1 MNIISAQYTEGN
13 ASIIVT
19 TSSGEMVVPN
29 ASANRHYRKL
39 QEWVEEG
46 NTIADYVALPTY
58 PTRDAAIQA
67 VNDFAQNFTESVTGP
82 VPLDEKL
89 SWDAKEAAAKA
100 VIAGT
105 ATTEQ
110 QSLLD
115 DEADLTTETTASLA
129 NTIVSKASI
138 YRQVVSRVA
147 GLRRVLSAQI
157 EAETDPYNFEAILE
171 AGKTQAAQLADS
183 IGLSS

>member
-1 MNIISAQYTEGN
+1 
-13 ASIIVT
+13 
-19 TSSGEMVVPN
+19 
-29 ASANRHYRKL
+29 
-39 QEWVEEG
+39 
-46 NTIADYVALPTY
+46 
-58 PTRDAAIQA
+58 
-67 VNDFAQNFTESVTGP
+67 VTGP

-115 DEADLTTETTASLA
+115 DEAALTSETTASLA
-129 NTIVSKASI
+129 NTIVSKATL
-138 YRQVVSRVA
+138 YRKVVSRVA
-147 GLRRVLSAQI
+147 GLRRVLTAQI
-157 EAETDPYNFEAILE
+157 EAETDPYNYSVILE
-171 AGKTQAAQLADS
+171 AGKTHAAQLADS